1 MSKKQWYKIV
11 SVLTALALILG
22 TFSGLTMVTAAET
35 GSTIDLQAI
44 VDAADIEVSN
54 ITTAADIDA
63 ALKEIELP
71 DGYTYC
77 DIYEFYKVNAF
88 NGAVERG
95 STYPGAP
102 DEEILVEGENGYI
115 TVVASLFDADDNE
128 TFYALTFVIEPEYQ
142 EYSFVS
148 MSNYIDD
155 WVLDGGVWKWNRD
168 YYVDKLVI
176 PDEITALA
184 VNWHNW
190 ENPMCIVYNKNITS
204 LSQCAYLSRAEVV
217 VFPEDSKL
225 TAVGNDAFNMA
236 PNLKYIRLPDTVT
249 RIGDKAFYNDTG
261 LEQLYLPKNLEY
273 IGKHIFWEPKDTTG
287 FHNLKEINIPAS
299 VTYIGEGAFQGAGQ
313 DCVVNV
319 WTKSNNLWNA
329 DVFYNVDDATR
340 GEKFTVRVWNTEGL
354 VGTADKQ
361 YNVADGKKEYI
372 DDMTIAE
379 AIARSAKFVNKFK
392 FDTFVTLGEVTAAS
406 ETLLSDIE
414 AAYWGIEAIDVALA
428 GDWVLNG
435 NKWINTLVYSNS
447 NDEYTIEMPLTAVAD
462 YDFAA
467 AAQEISVNN
476 DTTAESIVASLV
488 ELQNQGA
495 IPAGF
500 EIAVTDFGKV
510 RAYNGA
516 IERGSTYPGAPTEDV
531 VLVEG
536 EKGYVVATITLS
548 ANGETKA
555 YNIKKVIEPE
565 YQVYNFTT
573 ISNSITDWTQQT
585 NGMWKYTRGE
595 SVDKLVIPDEITD
608 LDTNWHS
615 WKSPKCIVYNKNITS
630 LGTCA
635 YLSNTLVVSFHKD
648 SKLTAVGNDAFNYAA
663 NLKYIRLPDTVTRI
677 GDKAFYNDTGLEQ
690 LYLPKNLEYIGKH
703 IFWEPKDTTGF
714 HNLKEINIPASV
726 TYIGEGAF
734 QGAGQD
740 CVVNVWTKSNNL
752 WNADVFYNVDDATRG
767 EKFTVRVWNTEGL
780 VGTAD
785 KQYNVAEGKKQHLDD
800 MSFAEI
806 VARATQVADAVKGNI
821 YETEAEINAATDS
834 ILASIT
840 GSYGSLTNVTA
851 TWKNAQ
857 WNKLTVGWE
866 NAVVLTMGDKT
877 DEIPVVVSSPF
888 DLAAKVAE
896 AGIVINNKTTKLTF
910 LAELK
915 EKGIV
920 GDDVEVEADVYVK
933 EAYTGIVERGSTYE
947 GAPTEDLVLSEP
959 TEGYYAISVKVTS
972 PAGVTGVGTISG
984 KIEPE
989 IKYYSFASVSKD
1001 SDWTIDETGVIT
1013 NYTGTAE
1020 KIVIPDAAVTNQ
1032 SRALDWKIGGK
1043 VLVMGKNIT
1052 TWNASLG
1059 INVEAVVFPEDGKL
1073 TTLGFLAFMMSGKL
1087 KYIKMPDTVTN
1098 IMGSAFKDCPG
1109 IEQFYLSQ
1117 NIKEIAENIFA
1128 DPGNAHNVRRI
1139 EIPASNNAMY
1149 SKAFIGGDQYCEIT
1163 VLSTATYW
1171 NADVFYDGTNGKNN
1185 VIKVFSSAS
1194 AASKFDTAA
1203 GNKVYLDK
1211 MGAADAAGRVL
1222 EKADSLVG
1230 QYTETSATIVERAED
1245 IKTILTGA
1253 YYNATTISA
1262 EWANAEWV
1270 QEGFNLV
1277 NTLIVTDG
1285 EAEFA
1290 IEIKVDTKTGYY
1302 VGNATILTS
1311 DEFIKNNSKQG
1322 LRLHFFYDSS
1332 AADKIE
1338 MAGEEYT
1345 IKEYGVVMKHIAD
1358 TYADATAIADDAFVK
1373 GAEGVH
1379 TEIGDIN
1386 TVITHTE
1393 NGVNEYTALIKNIPQ
1408 GGKDYAFQY
1417 RGFITYVNADGEEV
1431 TVYTESDY
1439 DSVQNIFN
1447 VVGSGSAYSSMT
1459 DWFTGAALS

>member
-11 SVLTALALILG
+11 SILTALALILG
-22 TFSGLTMVTAAET
+22 TFSGLTMVTTAET

-54 ITTAADIDA
+54 ITTDADIDA
-63 ALKEIELP
+63 ALEEIELP
-71 DGYTYC
+71 DGY
-77 DIYEFYKVNAF
+77 IFGGVYEFYKVNAF

-95 STYPGAP
+95 STYKGAP

-115 TVVASLFDADDNE
+115 TVVTSLLDAADNE
-128 TFYALTFVIEPEYQ
+128 TFYALTFVIEPEYE
-142 EYSFVS
+142 EYSFAS

-155 WVLDGGVWKWNRD
+155 WVLEDGKWKWNRN
-168 YYVDKLVI
+168 YSVQKLVI

-184 VNWHNW
+184 VNWYNWQHPICIVFNKNLTTINQGAQLQSEVVSFHKDSQLKTVGNNAFYNAKYLKYIRLPDTVTKIGDEAFYNCRALTQLYLPEGLQTIGKNIFATKGSTAHGHSISEIIIPSTVTSLDDPSMLGANEECLVTVLTKEEMRNAETFYTSDYPDQGSNYTVRVWKDSSADNIFATADGKKLYIDDITIAEAIARSAKFVNKFKFDTFATLATVTAASETLVSDIEAAYWGVEAIDVALAGDWVLNGNKWLNTLVYSNDEYTIEMPLTALAEYDFTATAQEIPVNNDTTAESIVASLVELQNQGAIPAGFEMAVTDFGKVRAYNGAIESGSTEDVVLVEGEKGYIVATITLSANGETKAYNIKKVIEPQYEKYTFATISNSITDWTQQSNGKWQYTRGESVDKIVIPDEITALDTNWHNW
-190 ENPMCIVYNKNITS
+190 NSPKCIVYNKNITS
-204 LSQCAYLSRAEVV
+204 LGQCTYLSNTLVV
-217 VFPEDSKL
+217 SFHKDSKL
-225 TAVGNDAFNMA
+225 TTVGNDAFGYA
-236 PNLKYIRLPDTVT
+236 VNLKYIRLPDTVT
-249 RIGDKAFYNDTG
+249 RIGDKAFYKNTG

-273 IGKHIFWEPKDTTG
+273 IGKYIFWETKDTTG

-299 VTYIGEGAFQGAGQ
+299 VTYIGECAFQGAGQ

-329 DVFYNVDDATR
+329 DVFYNVADATR

-354 VGTADKQ
+354 A
-361 YNVADGKKEYI
+361 
-372 DDMTIAE
+372 
-379 AIARSAKFVNKFK
+379 
-392 FDTFVTLGEVTAAS
+392 
-406 ETLLSDIE
+406 
-414 AAYWGIEAIDVALA
+414 
-428 GDWVLNG
+428 
-435 NKWINTLVYSNS
+435 
-447 NDEYTIEMPLTAVAD
+447 
-462 YDFAA
+462 
-467 AAQEISVNN
+467 
-476 DTTAESIVASLV
+476 
-488 ELQNQGA
+488 
-495 IPAGF
+495 
-500 EIAVTDFGKV
+500 
-510 RAYNGA
+510 
-516 IERGSTYPGAPTEDV
+516 
-531 VLVEG
+531 
-536 EKGYVVATITLS
+536 
-548 ANGETKA
+548 
-555 YNIKKVIEPE
+555 
-565 YQVYNFTT
+565 
-573 ISNSITDWTQQT
+573 
-585 NGMWKYTRGE
+585 
-595 SVDKLVIPDEITD
+595 
-608 LDTNWHS
+608 
-615 WKSPKCIVYNKNITS
+615 
-630 LGTCA
+630 
-635 YLSNTLVVSFHKD
+635 
-648 SKLTAVGNDAFNYAA
+648 
-663 NLKYIRLPDTVTRI
+663 
-677 GDKAFYNDTGLEQ
+677 
-690 LYLPKNLEYIGKH
+690 
-703 IFWEPKDTTGF
+703 
-714 HNLKEINIPASV
+714 
-726 TYIGEGAF
+726 
-734 QGAGQD
+734 
-740 CVVNVWTKSNNL
+740 
-752 WNADVFYNVDDATRG
+752 
-767 EKFTVRVWNTEGL
+767 
-780 VGTAD
+780 GTAD
-785 KQYNVAEGKKQHLDD
+785 KQYNVAEGKKQYLDD

-806 VARATQVADAVKGNI
+806 VARATLAADAVKGNI

-834 ILASIT
+834 IFASIT
-840 GSYGSLTNVTA
+840 GSYGSLTKVTA

-857 WNKLTVGWE
+857 WTKLTVGWE
-866 NAVVLTMGDKT
+866 NAVVLTVGDKT
-877 DEIPVVVSSPF
+877 DEIPVFVSSPF

-896 AGIVINNKTTKLTF
+896 AGIVINNKTTKPTF

-972 PAGVTGVGTISG
+972 PVGVTGVGTISG

-1001 SDWTIDETGVIT
+1001 SDWTIDETGDIT
-1013 NYTGTAE
+1013 GYSGTAE
-1020 KIVIPDAAVTNQ
+1020 KVVVPDAALTNKVY
-1032 SRALDWKIGGK
+1032 ALNSKITGK
-1043 VLVMGKNIT
+1043 VLVMGKNMT
-1052 TWNASLG
+1052 KWRAAHYVK
-1059 INVEAVVFPEDGKL
+1059 VEAIVFPEDCKIEQF
-1073 TTLGFLAFMMSGKL
+1073 TNEAFYGSSTL
-1087 KYIKMPDTVTN
+1087 KYIKMPDTV
-1098 IMGSAFKDCPG
+1098 IHIGGSAFKNCPG
-1109 IEQFYLSQ
+1109 IEQFYISQ
-1117 NIKEIAENIFA
+1117 NLKTTYENIFA
-1128 DPGNAHNVRRI
+1128 DPGKAHNVRRI
-1139 EIPASNNAMY
+1139 EIPASNTSLHGM
-1149 SKAFIGGDQYCEIT
+1149 AFIGGDQYCEIT
-1163 VLSTATYW
+1163 VLSTATYE

-1194 AASKFDTAA
+1194 AASKFNTAA

-1245 IKTILTGA
+1245 IKTILTNA

-1285 EAEFA
+1285 EAKFA
-1290 IEIKVDTKTGYY
+1290 IEIKVDTNSGYY

-1322 LRLHFFYDSS
+1322 LRVHFFYDSS

-1338 MAGEEYT
+1338 IAGEEYT

-1358 TYADATAIADDAFVK
+1358 TYAGATAIADDAFVK

-1417 RGFITYVNADGEEV
+1417 RGFITYVNAGGEEV